1 MFLLRVLN
9 LRVLN
14 LRDLRDLRGYVRLHD
29 LCGYRETLNGSR
41 DPLMAIAS
49 KPPRTGSP
57 VPSLKK
63 SIDQNALVAK

>member
-1 MFLLRVLN
+1 VCFVAI
-9 LRVLN
+9 VF
-14 LRDLRDLRGYVRLHD
+14 VTFVA
-29 LCGYRETLNGSR
+29 YRETLNGSR

-57 VPSLKK
+57 VPSRKK